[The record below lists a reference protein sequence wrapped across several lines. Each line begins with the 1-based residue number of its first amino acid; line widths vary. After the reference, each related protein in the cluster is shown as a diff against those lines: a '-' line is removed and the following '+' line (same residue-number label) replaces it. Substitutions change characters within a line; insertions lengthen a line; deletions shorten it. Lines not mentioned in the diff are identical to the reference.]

1 MFGYTLLPPSLTPSV
16 WPSYTA
22 TPLVT
27 LDSAS
32 LTLTPIALYLRA
44 SGPTCYETPI
54 GSLICLGQV
63 YNGLQVPVEQVV
75 ITVQLHSL
83 DGQALGSGDAFL
95 ARTLL
100 PAGLTGPY
108 RILFDRVPEGFGSAS
123 ASVRSGQLAENTSAR
138 YADLRIREIAGTFT
152 NDQYQVS
159 LSIRNESPAAVWRI
173 SVTMML
179 FDKEGRVTGFRQVD
193 LDDERQLRPGESLAM
208 TIKAIPQGPNTVAFS
223 TFAEGQLA
231 PN

>member
-1 MFGYTLLPPSLTPSV
+1 MIWVGGLVAGCGQVCHRTAPAPNTRSHLPFLAYPAATSLTPSV

-83 DGQALGSGDAFL
+83 DGQALGSGDVFL

-159 LSIRNESPAAVWRI
+159 LSIRRKPAAVGGSR
-173 SVTMML
+173 
-179 FDKEGRVTGFRQVD
+179 
-193 LDDERQLRPGESLAM
+193 
-208 TIKAIPQGPNTVAFS
+208 
-223 TFAEGQLA
+223 
-231 PN
+231 